1 MDKSVAA
8 EHPREQREVIH
19 GCDQRAPYVE
29 FHHPR
34 LKTTPLR
41 LEQRGAFGCLLV
53 CFWKVEAV
61 VWVDVSWKDE
71 ILSFFFVGKPCGEKI
86 GPTVVTLEEPKREI
100 CGVFLF
106 ARNELRSR
114 RIVGGEFCQRLATK
128 KLVTVWVG
136 SWHHLTSTFFREAE
150 ASS

>member
-71 ILSFFFVGKPCGEKI
+71 ILSFFFCGQTMRRKDRANCCYFRRTEAGNLWRFFVCSKWTEKPQDCWWRILSAIGNEKACNC
-86 GPTVVTLEEPKREI
+86 LSWK
-100 CGVFLF
+100 
-106 ARNELRSR
+106 
-114 RIVGGEFCQRLATK
+114 LASSNQYFFQ
-128 KLVTVWVG
+128 G
-136 SWHHLTSTFFREAE
+136 SWS
-150 ASS
+150 